1 MSDRI
6 EAINLRLYSSGGRA
20 DVFLGNLRNNGTQ
33 VIVKFVREAHLPQ
46 VRRVFLR
53 EIDIM
58 SKQIDGMVR
67 FIAAN
72 KTAKQPFY
80 IMEYLPGGTLAQYAG
95 WLPEPQLHAVAMWLA
110 KTLSGFHFMAGAHG
124 DLKLL
129 NIFVN
134 QNGNL
139 KLGDPLGNGFGLD
152 VLFSPDKGGTEGYR
166 APEVVMGAT
175 PSVRSDT
182 YSFAATLYHLATG
195 RPPVDGQNLDP
206 AAHGFACPDWLR
218 QLIILSSQPDPD
230 SRPSMNEILRALQGE
245 SWTSIYFERQKDKAL
260 AGIVV
265 LGLATLG
272 LAMLFSKSAS
282 A

>member
-1 MSDRI
+1 MSNQI
-6 EAINLRLYSSGGRA
+6 EAINLRPYGSGGRA
-20 DVFLGNLRNNGTQ
+20 DVFLGNLRNNGIP
-33 VIVKFVREAHLPQ
+33 VIVKFARDAHLPQ
-46 VRRVFLR
+46 VRRAFLR

-72 KTAKQPFY
+72 KTAQRPFY
-80 IMEYLPGGTLAQYAG
+80 IMEYLPGGTLAGYASR
-95 WLPEPQLHAVAMWLA
+95 LQEPQLRAVAIWLA
-110 KTLSGFHFMAGAHG
+110 KTLSGFHFKAGAHG
-124 DLKLL
+124 DLKPL
-129 NIFVN
+129 NILVT
-134 QNGNL
+134 QEGNL

-182 YSFAATLYHLATG
+182 YSFAATFFHLVTG

-206 AAHGFACPDWLR
+206 SVHGFACPDWLR
-218 QLIILSSQPDPD
+218 QLIVLCSQPDAD

-245 SWTSIYFERQKDKAL
+245 SWTSIYAQRQKDTAI
-260 AGIVV
+260 AGIFV

-272 LAMLFSKSAS
+272 LAALFSKSAS